1 MFNGNTLR
9 MEGLSKMKILRFLC
23 LGMLPLISSFY
34 LESSELSHEDA
45 IDIMDVDPELA
56 GSILRKYSNPS
67 EALDYVLFLHTFLE
81 PSERPSNQEVS
92 EILNYAIGPILENLG
107 AQEKKTV
114 FPVFGISDEDQI
126 ANYNGSNRS
135 LIPALLLSGQVIP
148 CQILVKEPEFLEAT
162 APRWGSNRDNF
173 LPRSGCQ
180 YGRGAINQ
188 FPLKEIED
196 LIASAA
202 CCDGDFINSYG
213 GSMVHYLVLNQRKS
227 IDLIA
232 SKSHLEEL
240 GSAHHLKPYEIWSYL
255 SLWNRQQ
262 YLGLVPVYERA
273 KNALA
278 KFFQDRRGLDSET
291 SYRLASHARKPLFG
305 HDCGGG
311 ADKLIQTSIRK
322 LILDGAGIEATKA
335 FVERGQHL
343 AKSRTSLFRT
353 CSRYDAGIDPLIHI
367 AVNDEEILKYL
378 IENQVGEELPV
389 DTRKEFDLQLNIDTP
404 NKFNKTPLMTA
415 AQYDRVASANYLIKA
430 GANLDLQTDSS
441 NDYFELAHDNRTA
454 LMYAAAFGSLEMIK
468 LLVESGAKI
477 GLQDS
482 QGITALGYL
491 RGEGPVEQ
499 NSRLTN
505 RELEEATKLLA
516 TDSETKNSGNVE

>member
-1 MFNGNTLR
+1 
-9 MEGLSKMKILRFLC
+9 MKILRFIC
-23 LGMLPLISSFY
+23 LGILPLISSFY

-126 ANYNGSNRS
+126 SNYNGSYKS

-180 YGRGAINQ
+180 YGRGAINP

-196 LIASAA
+196 LIASAT

-213 GSMVHYLVLNQRKS
+213 GSMVHYHVRNQEKS

-232 SKSHLEEL
+232 SPSHLEEL
-240 GSAHHLKPYEIWSYL
+240 EELGFTHHLKPYEIWSYL

-291 SYRLASHARKPLFG
+291 SYRLASHVRKPLFG
-305 HDCGGG
+305 HDCSGGE
-311 ADKLIQTSIRK
+311 DKLFQTSIRK
-322 LILDGAGIEATKA
+322 LILDEAGIGAVKA

-353 CSRYDAGIDPLIHI
+353 CSYFAGIDPLIHI
-367 AVNDEEILKYL
+367 AVKDEEILKYL

-389 DTRKEFDLQLNIDTP
+389 DTRREFDLQLDVDTP

-441 NDYFELAHDNRTA
+441 NDYRELAHDNRTA

-482 QGITALGYL
+482 QGIMALGYL

-505 RELEEATKLLA
+505 RELEEATTLLA
-516 TDSETKNSGNVE
+516 TDPENTTSGNVE